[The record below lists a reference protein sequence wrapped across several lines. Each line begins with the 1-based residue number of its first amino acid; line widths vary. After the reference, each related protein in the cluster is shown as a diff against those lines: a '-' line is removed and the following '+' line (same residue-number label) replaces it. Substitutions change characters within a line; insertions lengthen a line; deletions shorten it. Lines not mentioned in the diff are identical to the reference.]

1 MEHVACMEKKRNA
14 LKFWW
19 GKLKEREQLEDL
31 GTDERKT
38 LIWILKWYRL
48 ETYGSG

>member
-1 MEHVACMEKKRNA
+1 MEHVVCMVKKRNT

-31 GTDERKT
+31 GTDERIT
-38 LIWILKWYRL
+38 LRRILKRYGL
-48 ETYGSG
+48 ETYDSG

>member
-1 MEHVACMEKKRNA
+1 MKKKSNA

-19 GKLKEREQLEDL
+19 GMLKKREQLEDL
-31 GTDERKT
+31 GTDERIT
-38 LIWILKWYRL
+38 LRWILKQYGL